1 MENKTVIAVSGTL
14 LENQLNLTYPY
25 ERDRTHAMLN

>member
-1 MENKTVIAVSGTL
+1 MEHKNVIAVSGTL
-14 LENQLNLTYPY
+14 LENLLNLAHPY